1 MKMNYSNAML
11 LNSLSESYQ
20 MKQQLNGSK
29 IKYLI
34 AGVLSGI
41 VICGVIYFNRNKHT
55 NAVIS
60 NLKNQNLKLRLENES
75 QRKSINKLSAQSI
88 IKPVIKETESSE
100 KSSV

>member
-29 IKYLI
+29 TKYLI
-34 AGVLSGI
+34 AGFLSGI
-41 VICGVIYFNRNKHT
+41 VICGAIYFIRNKHT
-55 NAVIS
+55 NAIIS
-60 NLKNQNLKLRLENES
+60 NFNNQNLKLRLENES